1 MGKGKTRNP
10 GSATMKKEIAMKTT
24 LIVKRLVQA
33 AVLGAALVSAAA
45 IAQPGP
51 GAGWGG
57 WGGGWCGGPGMQRG
71 MGPGGGWGMGPGG
84 GRGMGY
90 GRGYGMGYG
99 MGPGAYANQ
108 GAPAGQ
114 NAVRGWELMSPVER
128 SEQQAKI
135 FAAKTYDECTAI
147 QTEHRGKLE
156 LRAKEKGLTLLAPPF
171 NPCDNLKAR
180 GFIQ

>member
-1 MGKGKTRNP
+1 MK
-10 GSATMKKEIAMKTT
+10 ATLM
-24 LIVKRLVQA
+24 LKRVVQVALVGA
-33 AVLGAALVSAAA
+33 AVVSAVA

-57 WGGGWCGGPGMQRG
+57 AWCDGPYMQGG

-90 GRGYGMGYG
+90 GRGYGRGMGYGNGYGPGYG
-99 MGPGAYANQ
+99 MGPGAYGNQ
-108 GAPAGQ
+108 AAPAGQ

-128 SEQQAKI
+128 SEQMQEMH
-135 FAAKTYDECTAI
+135 AAKTYDECTAI

-156 LRAKEKGLTLLAPPF
+156 VRAKEKGLTLIDPPF

-180 GFIQ
+180 GFIK

>member
-1 MGKGKTRNP
+1 
-10 GSATMKKEIAMKTT
+10 MKNT
-24 LIVKRLVQA
+24 LIIKHLVQA
-33 AVLGAALVSAAA
+33 ALLGTAFVSTAAM
-45 IAQPGP
+45 AQPGP

-57 WGGGWCGGPGMQRG
+57 GVGMQRG
-71 MGPGGGWGMGPGG
+71 MGGAGCWYGMGPGG

-90 GRGYGMGYG
+90 GRGYGS
-99 MGPGAYANQ
+99 GPGGWAYQ

-114 NAVRGWELMSPVER
+114 NVVRGWELMSPVER
-128 SEQQAKI
+128 SEQQAKM

-156 LRAKEKGLTLLAPPF
+156 LRAKEKGLTLLAQPF